1 MNKAAITQKVSA
13 VILVLVTLWAAIVS
27 WLNYSFVSEWQGR
40 ISELTD
46 NNASLMAVFSVGYWP
61 VTILIVMSCAVTT
74 FYLFKNNTLPILFN
88 VALVIIFVVSTMFIH
103 MLAVSTGFELHAIS
117 KG

>member
-1 MNKAAITQKVSA
+1 MNKAAITQKASA
-13 VILVLVTLWAAIVS
+13 VILVLVTLWNAVVS

-46 NNASLMAVFSVGYWP
+46 NNASLMTLFSVGYWP
-61 VTILIVMSCAVTT
+61 ITIIVVMSCAVTA
-74 FYLFKNNTLPILFN
+74 FYLFKQNTLPILFN
-88 VALVIIFVVSTMFIH
+88 IALVIVFVVSAIFIH
-103 MLAVSTGFELHAIS
+103 ILAVSTGFELHAIN